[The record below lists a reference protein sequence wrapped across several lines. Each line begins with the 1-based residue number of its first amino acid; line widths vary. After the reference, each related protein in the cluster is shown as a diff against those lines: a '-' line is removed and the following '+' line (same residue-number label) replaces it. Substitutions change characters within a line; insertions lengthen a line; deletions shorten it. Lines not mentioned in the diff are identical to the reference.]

1 MSELFPKYRASW
13 ETDQHR
19 ELRQHAA
26 AFLAKEAT
34 PNQERWAKN
43 HQVDREFWNKLGDAG
58 LLGLDLPEEYGG
70 AGGDFGFSAVV
81 AEEFALAH
89 DSASGWS
96 VHSPIVAH
104 YIDTYGNAEQ
114 KARWMPKII
123 SGETVLAIAMTEP
136 GTGSDLQAVRTTAI
150 RDGDHYVINGS
161 KTFISNGS
169 LCDMVV
175 IVAKTD
181 PTQGAAGVSLIVAEV
196 NDLPGFERGRVLE
209 KVGQHGQDTRELF
222 FTDMRVPVANLLGE
236 QEGLGFYQLMSQ
248 LARERL
254 VIGSI
259 CAGMAEAAVLEA
271 IKYTK
276 QREAFGKPLINF
288 QHNRFQLAELKAEVL
303 SIKTT
308 VDYCVQA
315 LIDGDNDPAVA
326 SMGKLIAAD
335 RAVAVVDR
343 CVQFF
348 GGYGYMMEYPI
359 GRAYAAARVNKI
371 YGGTSEIMKEIISRT
386 LELLRDWPQQFQWHR
401 SAPRKSD

>member
-222 FTDMRVPVANLLGE
+222 FTDMRVPVTNLLGE

-315 LIDGDNDPAVA
+315 LIDGDNDPAIA

-348 GGYGYMMEYPI
+348 GGYGYMLEYPI

-386 LELLRDWPQQFQWHR
+386 L
-401 SAPRKSD
+401 

>member
-1 MSELFPKYRASW
+1 MSELFPTYRATW

-19 ELRQHAA
+19 ELRRHAA
-26 AFLAKEAT
+26 EFLRKEAT

-70 AGGDFGFSAVV
+70 AGGDFGMSAVV

-104 YIDTYGNAEQ
+104 YINTYASAEQ

-150 RDGDHYVINGS
+150 RDGDDYVINGS

-254 VIGSI
+254 VIASI

-276 QREAFGKPLINF
+276 EREAFGKPLIKF

-308 VDYCVQA
+308 VDYCVQR
-315 LIDGDNDPAVA
+315 LIDGDNDPATA
-326 SMGKLIAAD
+326 SMGKLVAAD

-348 GGYGYMMEYPI
+348 GGYGYMLEYPI

-371 YGGTSEIMKEIISRT
+371 YGGTSEIMKEIIGRT
-386 LELLRDWPQQFQWHR
+386 L
-401 SAPRKSD
+401 

>member
-43 HQVDREFWNKLGDAG
+43 HQVDRDFWNKLGDAG

-315 LIDGDNDPAVA
+315 LIDGDNDPAIA
-326 SMGKLIAAD
+326 SMGKLVAAD

-386 LELLRDWPQQFQWHR
+386 L
-401 SAPRKSD
+401 

>member
-104 YIDTYGNAEQ
+104 YIDTYGSAEQ

-150 RDGDHYVINGS
+150 RDGDDYVINGS

-259 CAGMAEAAVLEA
+259 CAGMAEAAVLEV

-276 QREAFGKPLINF
+276 EREAFGKPLIKF

-315 LIDGDNDPAVA
+315 LIDGDNDPAIA

-386 LELLRDWPQQFQWHR
+386 L
-401 SAPRKSD
+401 

>member
-1 MSELFPKYRASW
+1 MSELFPNYRATW
-13 ETDQHR
+13 ESDQHR
-19 ELRQHAA
+19 ELRKHAA
-26 AFLAKEAT
+26 EFLRKEAT
-34 PNQERWAKN
+34 PNQERWARN
-43 HQVDREFWNKLGDAG
+43 HQVDREFWTKLGDAG

-70 AGGDFGFSAVV
+70 TGGDFGYSAIV

-104 YIDTYGNAEQ
+104 YLNTYCTDEQ
-114 KARWMPKII
+114 KRRWLPKVI
-123 SGETVLAIAMTEP
+123 SGELVLAIAMTEP
-136 GTGSDLQAVRTTAI
+136 GTGSDLQAVRTTAV
-150 RDGDHYVINGS
+150 RDGDDYVINGS

-169 LCDMVV
+169 HCDLLV

-181 PTQGAAGVSLIVAEV
+181 PAAGAAGVSLIVAET
-196 NDLPGFERGRVLE
+196 NDQLQGFERGRVLE

-222 FTDMRVPVANLLGE
+222 FTDMRVPAANLLGA
-236 QEGLGFYQLMSQ
+236 QEGLGFYQLMEQ

-254 VIGSI
+254 VIASI

-276 QREAFGKPLINF
+276 QREAFGRELIKF
-288 QHNRFQLAELKAEVL
+288 QHTRFELAELKAEVL

-308 VDYCVQA
+308 VDYCVQQ
-315 LIDGDNDPAVA
+315 LIDGAIDPATA
-326 SMGKLIAAD
+326 SMAKLVAAD
-335 RAVAVVDR
+335 KGVSVVDR

-359 GRAYAAARVNKI
+359 ARAYAAARVNKI
-371 YGGTSEIMKEIISRT
+371 YGGTSEIMKEIISRS
-386 LELLRDWPQQFQWHR
+386 L
-401 SAPRKSD
+401 

>member
-104 YIDTYGNAEQ
+104 YIDTYANAEQ

-222 FTDMRVPVANLLGE
+222 FTDMRVPVTNLLGE

-315 LIDGDNDPAVA
+315 LIDGDNDPAIA
-326 SMGKLIAAD
+326 SMGKLVAAD

-386 LELLRDWPQQFQWHR
+386 L
-401 SAPRKSD
+401 

>member
-1 MSELFPKYRASW
+1 MSELFPTYRATW

-19 ELRQHAA
+19 ELRRHAA
-26 AFLAKEAT
+26 EFLRKEAT

-70 AGGDFGFSAVV
+70 AGGDFGMSAVV

-104 YIDTYGNAEQ
+104 YINTYASAEQ

-150 RDGDHYVINGS
+150 RDGDDYVINGS

-236 QEGLGFYQLMSQ
+236 QEGLGFYQLMEQ

-254 VIGSI
+254 AIASI

-276 QREAFGKPLINF
+276 EREAFGKPLIKF

-303 SIKTT
+303 SIKTM

-315 LIDGDNDPAVA
+315 YIDGQNDPAIA
-326 SMGKLIAAD
+326 SMGKLVAAD

-348 GGYGYMMEYPI
+348 GGYGYMLEYPI

-371 YGGTSEIMKEIISRT
+371 YGGTSEIMKEIIGRT
-386 LELLRDWPQQFQWHR
+386 L
-401 SAPRKSD
+401 

>member
-43 HQVDREFWNKLGDAG
+43 HQVDREFWTKLGDAG

-315 LIDGDNDPAVA
+315 LIDGDNDPAIA

-386 LELLRDWPQQFQWHR
+386 L
-401 SAPRKSD
+401 

>member
-1 MSELFPKYRASW
+1 MSELFPTYRATW

-19 ELRQHAA
+19 ELRRHAA
-26 AFLAKEAT
+26 EFLRKEAT

-70 AGGDFGFSAVV
+70 AGGDFGMSAVV

-104 YIDTYGNAEQ
+104 YINTYASAEQ

-150 RDGDHYVINGS
+150 RDGDDYVINGS

-181 PTQGAAGVSLIVAEV
+181 PAQGAAGVSLIVAEV

-276 QREAFGKPLINF
+276 EREAFGKPLIKF

-315 LIDGDNDPAVA
+315 LINGDNDPATA

-348 GGYGYMMEYPI
+348 GGYGYMLEYPI

-371 YGGTSEIMKEIISRT
+371 YGGTSEIMKEIIGRT
-386 LELLRDWPQQFQWHR
+386 L
-401 SAPRKSD
+401 